1 MNHAASSRSSASP
14 DAAAALRGASL
25 AFQPRPAATAAK
37 ATGDN
42 SSSASST
49 SSASSASKSRTGAS
63 ATAHP
68 HRSRSPHRG
77 RDLSGTTGT
86 TGTTGNA
93 NPSNAVAHKNGSRL
107 DAKNPSFI
115 AATLA
120 ASRSASPRPFAQ
132 KTPQPRCERS
142 SGGGHVPAAS
152 VSSDAVDSE
161 SIPPT
166 ERLVSLFEQQGKG
179 GTSGPTRRSPLPPLD
194 AHHKGVREEQRQVQ
208 KVSPA
213 ASHKP
218 TSKLKPKQ
226 KPRPPSSPPASLPP
240 AETESDTSNPDPVS
254 STRLPTPPPTRS
266 AERIYAMPMPKP
278 KPPPHLSL
286 PFPHASCPPLD
297 QKQARPPVGGKPRPS
312 SPRRGK
318 AAANRPP
325 RAPPRD
331 PSAASASSTSESSEP
346 KNVRSGQPVLEPP
359 RHKKGRRGS
368 SQATLNR
375 GASNQ
380 SSPSPDPDPEKP
392 STKPRLDAAITQNK
406 PTASSSSSS
415 SSSRTEFGLPVVS
428 QPRPPPPPPRTAF
441 PKKFPPKS
449 PPLPDKK
456 DNVVSAPGSPVR
468 EPRFSCRRLTTT
480 SSTSNLPL
488 DTLTNAIMASSLAS
502 ARLTPHNTGSSLP
515 PPILP
520 QRHKSPRLLQT
531 LRQPQRHEDHDPERV
546 KIAHRHKLS
555 SNKHAHH
562 EGARKRWRDQVTQR
576 ERKRYE
582 AVWASNRGLLLLLPL
597 SQGQVHVQ
605 VNGGEPSGPNR
616 AHKSECVSNVVVRE
630 LWKRSRLPQDELME
644 VWELVDRGHDGMLTR
659 QEFVVGMWLID
670 QRLKGRK
677 MPARVSESVWH
688 SANGVRLL
696 QPGKK

>member
-37 ATGDN
+37 ATGEN

-49 SSASSASKSRTGAS
+49 SSASSASRSRAGAS

-77 RDLSGTTGT
+77 RGPPGT

-107 DAKNPSFI
+107 DAKNLSFI

-120 ASRSASPRPFAQ
+120 ASRSASPRPLAQ
-132 KTPQPRCERS
+132 KTPKPRCERS
-142 SGGGHVPAAS
+142 SGGGHARAAS
-152 VSSDAVDSE
+152 VSNDAVDSE
-161 SIPPT
+161 SIPST
-166 ERLVSLFEQQGKG
+166 ERLVSLFEQQGRG
-179 GTSGPTRRSPLPPLD
+179 STSGPTKRSPPPPLD
-194 AHHKGVREEQRQVQ
+194 AHHEDVQGEQQHVQ
-208 KVSPA
+208 KGQPA
-213 ASHKP
+213 ASLKP
-218 TSKLKPKQ
+218 TSKPKSEQ

-240 AETESDTSNPDPVS
+240 AETESETSNPDPVPS
-254 STRLPTPPPTRS
+254 MRLPTPPPTRS

-297 QKQARPPVGGKPRPS
+297 QHQARPPVGGKPSPS
-312 SPRRGK
+312 PPRRGK

-325 RAPPRD
+325 RAPARD
-331 PSAASASSTSESSEP
+331 SSAASASSTSESSEP

-359 RHKKGRRGS
+359 CHKKGRRGS
-368 SQATLNR
+368 RQAASNH

-392 STKPRLDAAITQNK
+392 STRPRSGAPITQNK
-406 PTASSSSSS
+406 PTASSSS

-428 QPRPPPPPPRTAF
+428 QTRPPPPPPPRTVI
-441 PKKFPPKS
+441 PKKPPPKS
-449 PPLPDKK
+449 PPLPDKR
-456 DNVVSAPGSPVR
+456 DNIVSAPASPVL
-468 EPRFSCRRLTTT
+468 EPRFSRRRLTTT

-597 SQGQVHVQ
+597 PQDQVHVQ
-605 VNGGEPSGPNR
+605 VDGSTPSGPNR
-616 AHKSECVSNVVVRE
+616 AHKSECVSNVVARE

-644 VWELVDRGHDGMLTR
+644 IWELVDRGHDGMLTR

>member
-37 ATGDN
+37 ATGEN

-49 SSASSASKSRTGAS
+49 SSASSASHSRTGAS
-63 ATAHP
+63 ATAHS
-68 HRSRSPHRG
+68 HRPRSPHHGRG
-77 RDLSGTTGT
+77 PPGTA
-86 TGTTGNA
+86 GTTGNA

-107 DAKNPSFI
+107 DVKNPSFI

-120 ASRSASPRPFAQ
+120 ASRSASPRPLAQ
-132 KTPQPRCERS
+132 KTSQPRCERS
-142 SGGGHVPAAS
+142 SGGGHARAAS
-152 VSSDAVDSE
+152 VSSDVVDSE

-166 ERLVSLFEQQGKG
+166 ERLVSLFEQQGRG
-179 GTSGPTRRSPLPPLD
+179 STSGSTRQLPPPPLD
-194 AHHKGVREEQRQVQ
+194 AHQEGVREEQRHVQ
-208 KVSPA
+208 KKPPV
-213 ASHKP
+213 ASLKP
-218 TSKLKPKQ
+218 TSKPKPKQ

-240 AETESDTSNPDPVS
+240 AETESEISNPDPVP

-297 QKQARPPVGGKPRPS
+297 QHQARPPVGGKPSPS
-312 SPRRGK
+312 PPRREK

-331 PSAASASSTSESSEP
+331 SPAVSASSTSESSEP
-346 KNVRSGQPVLEPP
+346 KNVRSGEPVLEPP
-359 RHKKGRRGS
+359 RHKKGRRES
-368 SQATLNR
+368 RQAASNQ

-392 STKPRLDAAITQNK
+392 RTKPRLGSPTTQNK
-406 PTASSSSSS
+406 PTASSSS

-428 QPRPPPPPPRTAF
+428 QPRPPPPPPPPRTAF
-441 PKKFPPKS
+441 PKKSLPKS
-449 PPLPDKK
+449 PPLPGKR
-456 DNVVSAPGSPVR
+456 DNVVSAPASPVLER
-468 EPRFSCRRLTTT
+468 RFSRRRLTTT

-520 QRHKSPRLLQT
+520 QCHKSPRLLQT
-531 LRQPQRHEDHDPERV
+531 LRQPQKHEDHDPERV

-597 SQGQVHVQ
+597 PQGQVHVQ
-605 VNGGEPSGPNR
+605 VNGSTPSGPNR

-644 VWELVDRGHDGMLTR
+644 IWELVDRGHEGMLTR

>member
-1 MNHAASSRSSASP
+1 MNHAASSRSSTSP

-37 ATGDN
+37 ATGEN

-49 SSASSASKSRTGAS
+49 SSVSHSRTGAS

-68 HRSRSPHRG
+68 HRSRSPHHGRG
-77 RDLSGTTGT
+77 PPGT
-86 TGTTGNA
+86 TGTTGNT

-107 DAKNPSFI
+107 DAKNSSFI
-115 AATLA
+115 AAMLA
-120 ASRSASPRPFAQ
+120 ASRSGSPRPFAQ
-132 KTPQPRCERS
+132 KTPQPRCERT
-142 SGGGHVPAAS
+142 SGA

-166 ERLVSLFEQQGKG
+166 ERLVSLFEQQGRG
-179 GTSGPTRRSPLPPLD
+179 GTSSPTRRSPLPPPLD
-194 AHHKGVREEQRQVQ
+194 AHHEGVREQQRQVQ
-208 KVSPA
+208 TGPPA
-213 ASHKP
+213 ASLKP
-218 TSKLKPKQ
+218 TSKPKPKQ

-240 AETESDTSNPDPVS
+240 AETESQTSNLDPVLS
-254 STRLPTPPPTRS
+254 ARLPAPPPTRS
-266 AERIYAMPMPKP
+266 VERIYAMPMPKP

-297 QKQARPPVGGKPRPS
+297 QNQARPPVGGKPWPS
-312 SPRRGK
+312 PPRREK
-318 AAANRPP
+318 AVANRPQ
-325 RAPPRD
+325 RAPPKD
-331 PSAASASSTSESSEP
+331 SSATSVSSTSESSLP

-359 RHKKGRRGS
+359 RHKNGRCGS
-368 SQATLNR
+368 RQAAPNQ

-380 SSPSPDPDPEKP
+380 SSLSPDPDPEKP
-392 STKPRLDAAITQNK
+392 STKPRLSAPIGQNK
-406 PTASSSSSS
+406 STASSSS

-428 QPRPPPPPPRTAF
+428 QTRPPPPPPRTAF
-441 PKKFPPKS
+441 PKKPPPKS
-449 PPLPDKK
+449 PPLPDKR
-456 DNVVSAPGSPVR
+456 DNVVSAPASPVL
-468 EPRFSCRRLTTT
+468 EPRFSRRRLTTT

-597 SQGQVHVQ
+597 PQGQVHVQ
-605 VNGGEPSGPNR
+605 VNGSTPSESSR

-688 SANGVRLL
+688 SASGLKLL
-696 QPGKK
+696 PPGKK